1 MFVKIWVAMKCGI
14 FMVLLTLSLTAQATD
29 YYVKKTGNDSSDG
42 KSDATAWATIS
53 KVNSTRFSAGDV
65 IHFNCGDTWRDML
78 TVSASGTSSAYIKY
92 TKYGTGENP
101 RILGSNATT
110 WSNYSGNIWVS
121 DGTFINPRSVGQE
134 GAEVFFENS
143 SGYASWGKYKTS
155 ITSCTAE
162 FNWAYSASHIYI
174 YSPTDPNTRYNSVE
188 VPQRAF
194 IVDLHYMNY
203 IHIDGIDLRYCGYAG
218 VQFDAGDGG
227 WQAKTGLIIENLD
240 LSYISTQM
248 SEAGYGTQA
257 VYSDMIV
264 RNCEIHDCGRRS
276 LSFHIYGQIAVDNV
290 LIENNYF
297 HHGFHTH
304 MDMQNNN
311 RTFSNFIIRNNIFD
325 DQDTYSNADCNQ
337 ILMQNSGG
345 TAFDEIYVYNNL
357 FIRPKLYGILEEG
370 TIGQTY
376 IWNNVF
382 IGPSQLGQCCLE
394 IQAMNGQSHADVRN
408 NIFYS
413 TGRRELEIENGQS
426 AAYVTLYNNCFY
438 NATSNMGYGT
448 DYITSNPLF
457 VSAAAKD
464 FHLQSSS
471 PAIGAGIDVGL
482 SADFD
487 GNAYGNPP
495 NMGCYSSTGVAPSLT
510 YISSVIENATPSV
523 LEMTYNL
530 SLTNIVPAT
539 SAFTVMINS
548 TVRSVSSV
556 SISGTKVALTLSSPV
571 AYGDVVTVAYTKP
584 SANPLQTSTG
594 SEAES
599 FAAKYVTNNVASTE
613 PVYVSSVIQDATPS
627 VLEMTYSLT
636 LADIV
641 PATSAFTVR
650 VNSATRTVSSVSV
663 SGTKV
668 SLTLSSPVEYGDVVT
683 IAYTKPWRNPLQTSS
698 GGQVA
703 SMTAQSVTNNVAA
716 TIPVY
721 VSSVIQNATPSV
733 LEMTYSLTLANIIPA
748 TSAFTVSVNST
759 TRTVSSVS
767 VSGTKVSLT
776 LSSPVVNGD
785 VVTVAY
791 TKPSAS
797 PLQTATGGQVAS
809 MAAQSVTNNV
819 GATIPVYVSSVIQNT
834 TPTVLEMTYS
844 LSLANIVPA
853 TSAFAVRVNSTTR
866 TVSSVSVSGT
876 KVSLTLSSPVEYG
889 DVVTIAYTKPS
900 TDPLQTTSGGQV
912 ASMGAQSVT
921 NNVAAAIPV
930 YVSSVIQNTTPTVLE
945 MTYSLSLANIVPA
958 TSAFT
963 VRVNSTTRTVS
974 SVSVSG
980 TKVSLTLS
988 SPVVNGDVVTVAYT
1002 KPWTNPLQTS
1012 SGGEAA
1018 SIGNQSV
1025 VNNVSAPANQPPVVS
1040 ISSPT
1045 KNSSFVAPATIVID
1059 ATASDP
1065 DGTVSKIEFY
1075 NGNTKLGEC
1084 TSLPYS
1090 FTWKEVPEGTYELT
1104 AVAIDNLN
1112 ARTVSDHVFITVTKS
1127 TPVVNQLPIVSV
1139 SARKKNKHYKK
1150 HDNLVIDISAEDPDG
1165 SVSKVEIKNG
1175 SITIAEMTESPYTY
1189 TIMDA
1194 DTGMYVITAIATDNL
1209 GAVSVSETL
1218 ELFVEEYGP
1227 NSEMIDIYPNPNN
1240 GHFAIDLHSGFP
1252 AHHNRIRI
1260 VSISGVLVYDE
1271 EIDEQESFREFHLEG
1286 KINPGIYF
1294 MMVTNGKKVY
1304 STRRFIKR

>member
-1 MFVKIWVAMKCGI
+1 
-14 FMVLLTLSLTAQATD
+14 
-29 YYVKKTGNDSSDG
+29 
-42 KSDATAWATIS
+42 
-53 KVNSTRFSAGDV
+53 
-65 IHFNCGDTWRDML
+65 
-78 TVSASGTSSAYIKY
+78 
-92 TKYGTGENP
+92 
-101 RILGSNATT
+101 
-110 WSNYSGNIWVS
+110 
-121 DGTFINPRSVGQE
+121 
-134 GAEVFFENS
+134 
-143 SGYASWGKYKTS
+143 
-155 ITSCTAE
+155 
-162 FNWAYSASHIYI
+162 
-174 YSPTDPNTRYNSVE
+174 
-188 VPQRAF
+188 
-194 IVDLHYMNY
+194 
-203 IHIDGIDLRYCGYAG
+203 
-218 VQFDAGDGG
+218 
-227 WQAKTGLIIENLD
+227 
-240 LSYISTQM
+240 
-248 SEAGYGTQA
+248 
-257 VYSDMIV
+257 
-264 RNCEIHDCGRRS
+264 
-276 LSFHIYGQIAVDNV
+276 
-290 LIENNYF
+290 
-297 HHGFHTH
+297 
-304 MDMQNNN
+304 
-311 RTFSNFIIRNNIFD
+311 
-325 DQDTYSNADCNQ
+325 
-337 ILMQNSGG
+337 
-345 TAFDEIYVYNNL
+345 
-357 FIRPKLYGILEEG
+357 
-370 TIGQTY
+370 
-376 IWNNVF
+376 
-382 IGPSQLGQCCLE
+382 
-394 IQAMNGQSHADVRN
+394 
-408 NIFYS
+408 
-413 TGRRELEIENGQS
+413 LEIENGQS

-599 FAAKYVTNNVASTE
+599 FAAKSVTNNVASTE

-683 IAYTKPWRNPLQTSS
+683 IAYTKPSTNPLQTLS
-698 GGQVA
+698 GGQAA
-703 SMTAQSVTNNVAA
+703 SITAQSVTNSVAA
-716 TIPVY
+716 PLPVY

-733 LEMTYSLTLANIIPA
+733 LEMTYSLA
-748 TSAFTVSVNST
+748 
-759 TRTVSSVS
+759 
-767 VSGTKVSLT
+767 
-776 LSSPVVNGD
+776 
-785 VVTVAY
+785 
-791 TKPSAS
+791 
-797 PLQTATGGQVAS
+797 
-809 MAAQSVTNNV
+809 
-819 GATIPVYVSSVIQNT
+819 
-834 TPTVLEMTYS
+834 
-844 LSLANIVPA
+844 
-853 TSAFAVRVNSTTR
+853 
-866 TVSSVSVSGT
+866 
-876 KVSLTLSSPVEYG
+876 
-889 DVVTIAYTKPS
+889 
-900 TDPLQTTSGGQV
+900 
-912 ASMGAQSVT
+912 
-921 NNVAAAIPV
+921 
-930 YVSSVIQNTTPTVLE
+930 
-945 MTYSLSLANIVPA
+945 LANIVPA

-1227 NSEMIDIYPNPNN
+1227 NSEMIDIYPNPND
-1240 GHFAIDLHSGFP
+1240 GHFAIDIHSGLP
-1252 AHHNRIRI
+1252 DHNNRIRI
-1260 VSISGVLVYDE
+1260 VNISGILVYDE
-1271 EIDEQESFREFHLEG
+1271 EIDGQESYMEFNLEG
-1286 KINPGIYF
+1286 KIDPGIYL
-1294 MMVTNGKKVY
+1294 MMLTNGKKVF